1 MVAEGELADD
11 EEELIIPAHI
21 VAGDSEDDRDQAPDV
36 LDRHRLRVKVH
47 DGRSLVEQQGVV

>member
-1 MVAEGELADD
+1 MVAERKLADD
-11 EEELIIPAHI
+11 EEELVLPASI
-21 VAGDSEDDRDQAPDV
+21 VAGDIKDDRDQAPDV